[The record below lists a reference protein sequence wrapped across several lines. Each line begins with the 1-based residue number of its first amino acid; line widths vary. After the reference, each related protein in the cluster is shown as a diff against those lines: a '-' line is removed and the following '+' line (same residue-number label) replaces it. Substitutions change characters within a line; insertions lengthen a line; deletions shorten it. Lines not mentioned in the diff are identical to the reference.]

1 MSMTSDSRVE
11 NFERDFQ
18 ILEFVPP
25 LAPAFAAL
33 AYLAL
38 VVDLSTAAWWTL
50 FVSFLLYAV
59 ASGLHATRKAEGPM
73 QRVGAALARIESAEG
88 ADGDAQVGSLA
99 GVCAEILNA
108 PLEMRRRR
116 FLTMLGFGLLVPLL
130 MSLLGFPGW
139 FSAPILSSFV
149 LAIVVAAG
157 SASMFQFYW
166 ARRKLRPLLARLSN
180 EANGPSGDAVGVE
193 RISLTRMLQLAIA
206 MPALATLMLTL
217 NLVSEDRRIAAES
230 EAIAWSRAA
239 LSMLPDQV
247 AMLEEVDPDPD
258 PAPDLERRV
267 ETQNRIQKSWPIPVS
282 LAVHSTDRAAG
293 GDAAEFSAAL
303 VPVLDGL
310 LAADQR
316 EGVLDVVGASE
327 VGAFR
332 KLDTGAVLVA
342 VVERESPASSILG
355 LDASLGL
362 FFAGLLAIVWG
373 LGELVGR
380 DLQGSIGALCNAADE
395 LARGGDPSVSAFETG
410 DELGVLGQTLHGVG
424 TELRATTMRV
434 SNALD
439 QVEQTAADAM
449 SVVADLST
457 ASAAQSE
464 RLQRAMDLI
473 VSIDARGC
481 EVSQSAEAL
490 NVSVDESSSSIAE
503 LGAAGAELNET
514 ASILSSKVDE
524 VSNSMEQMVR
534 SVKQV
539 GATTEKLASA
549 SEDTSSSMEE
559 MASAMRVVDTS
570 AESMASLSLDVV
582 SKAEVGQEK
591 VRQTIE
597 GMEAIREATDA
608 AERVIRGLGSRT
620 LEIGGIL
627 DVIDDVADETNLL
640 ALNAA
645 IIAAQ
650 AGEQGK
656 AFSVVADEIKEL
668 ADRVLASTKE
678 IGGLIRSVQEESEN
692 AIGAIEAGSQ
702 SVMSGV
708 DLSAEAGRTLEE
720 ITDASRQ
727 NGVRIGEIVSS
738 VREQTKAA
746 GHVVELMERVRD
758 SAEEIATAS
767 SEQDQGNE
775 IIYRSALT
783 MREVAQQVRRT
794 TEEQSHGFG
803 RIRESVEGV
812 RSTVEHI
819 TGSLRE
825 QASACGDIS
834 TFLKEACEGTQ
845 TNEDAFRRLEGAM
858 QDLVARAEFLRGDLA
873 GSQNS

>member
-18 ILEFVPP
+18 ILEFMPP

-50 FVSFLLYAV
+50 FVSFLLYTL
-59 ASGLHATRKAEGPM
+59 ASGLHATRKADGPM
-73 QRVGAALARIESAEG
+73 QRVGAALARIESAAG
-88 ADGDAQVGSLA
+88 TDGDAQVGSLA
-99 GVCAEILNA
+99 GVCVEILNA

-157 SASMFQFYW
+157 SASTFQFYW

-247 AMLEEVDPDPD
+247 AMLEEVDPDPV
-258 PAPDLERRV
+258 PDLERRV

-380 DLQGSIGALCNAADE
+380 DLQGSIGALRNAADE

-410 DELGVLGQTLHGVG
+410 DELGVLGQTLYGVG

-457 ASAAQSE
+457 ASAAQSD

-794 TEEQSHGFG
+794 TEEQSHGFD

-845 TNEDAFRRLEGAM
+845 TNEDAFGRLEGAM
-858 QDLVARAEFLRGDLA
+858 QDLVARAESLRGDLA